1 MEHYLGIQTVSD
13 KAVAD
18 CVEALIGVYLRV
30 SIKKDF
36 FNIII
41 FFNINNFLLKEY
53 GYQRY
58 SNIIKM
64 VSNFTK

>member
-30 SIKKDF
+30 SIKKYF

>member
-30 SIKKDF
+30 NKKKDF
-36 FNIII
+36 MI
-41 FFNINNFLLKEY
+41 L
-53 GYQRY
+53 
-58 SNIIKM
+58 
-64 VSNFTK
+64 

>member
-41 FFNINNFLLKEY
+41 FF
-53 GYQRY
+53 
-58 SNIIKM
+58 
-64 VSNFTK
+64 